1 MKDNEKK
8 VNATEEEAKK
18 EVKVEEDSEKLTDEE
33 LVQVVGGLKGSGP
46 GLVKPSQTL

>member
-8 VNATEEEAKK
+8 VKTAEEVTEE
-18 EVKVEEDSEKLTDEE
+18 VKTEEKGVQLTDEE
-33 LVQVVGGLKGSGP
+33 LVQVVGGLEGSGP